1 MAKMYLEDAL
11 KLIIALEGKTI
22 GAIGQPDLVNKG
34 IVGQIIEKEIGLDL
48 SSDLL
53 DFEDGELKSNKFL
66 NGKPSETLAITQV
79 GHILPEIQAEIS
91 WQNSK
96 VLKKISS
103 FIFLPI
109 HKDNPKP
116 SGWVIGKATHFSK
129 TKFPEQ
135 YSKLSEDYVEIS
147 RQIRHV
153 IAATGQL
160 HTFNGPNQFLQIR
173 TKDSRDMAGNY
184 HPIKFEGKVL
194 SDKNYAFYLRPN
206 FLNSILNSGKQE
218 ER

>member
-22 GAIGQPDLVNKG
+22 GDIGQPDLVNKG

-66 NGKPSETLAITQV
+66 NGKPSETLAVTQV

-109 HKDNPKP
+109 HKDNPRP
-116 SGWVIGKATHFSK
+116 SGWIIGRATHFSK
-129 TKFPEQ
+129 DIFPKQ
-135 YSKLSEDYVEIS
+135 YLKLAEDYVEIS
-147 RQIRHV
+147 RQIRNV
-153 IAATGQL
+153 IIHSGQL
-160 HTFNGPNQFLQIR
+160 HTFNGPNEFLQIR
-173 TKDSRDMAGNY
+173 TKDSRDSAGNY
-184 HPIKFEGKVL
+184 HPIKFQGKEL
-194 SDKNYAFYLRPN
+194 SEKNYAFYLRPN
-206 FLNSILNSGKQE
+206 FLNTILNSAK
-218 ER
+218 